1 MNMIKAQTRADNL
14 WRQFIWLIHV
24 MYKECV
30 HRFNIWH
37 VCSLLVA
44 EACTPHVKLLEM
56 QSQKNGS
63 SEQLSIT
70 SNFVT
75 ARRKSMRGDRSSRPW
90 EFEWKR
96 SLLNCVILNLLL
108 DAIKTPNKTQKY
120 VKMFNLKISQ
130 RSEQINFTLSLHKNL
145 IAGYKTMKFHNSK

>member
-1 MNMIKAQTRADNL
+1 
-14 WRQFIWLIHV
+14 

-75 ARRKSMRGDRSSRPW
+75 ARRKSMRGDRSCPRGGY
-90 EFEWKR
+90 
-96 SLLNCVILNLLL
+96 SLIW
-108 DAIKTPNKTQKY
+108 AI
-120 VKMFNLKISQ
+120 
-130 RSEQINFTLSLHKNL
+130 
-145 IAGYKTMKFHNSK
+145 